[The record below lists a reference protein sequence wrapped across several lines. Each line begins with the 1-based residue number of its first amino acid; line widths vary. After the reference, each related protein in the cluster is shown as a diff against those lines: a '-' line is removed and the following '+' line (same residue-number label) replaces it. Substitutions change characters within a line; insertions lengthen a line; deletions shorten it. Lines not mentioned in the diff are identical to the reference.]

1 MFKYEKGNKRY
12 YTLDNYYKQKYNSKV
27 FKVSLNLGLSCPNI
41 DGTKGYGGCIYC
53 KNGSKTSYSD
63 KNKPLQIQFE
73 DVKKILHKKWP
84 KDKYIAYFGNDTNT
98 YGNLE
103 YLKKSFEEVLT
114 YKNVVGINI
123 ATRCDA
129 ISPECLEYLK
139 ELNKK
144 TDLVIELGLQT
155 IHKQTSK
162 IINRG
167 HTLEE
172 FETMYKKLKENNI
185 KVVIIPE
192 IKNPIIAGD
201 VIRLTKVIQTLLF
214 NSLNS
219 AFKNSIMKIYL
230 KEDNKNISVKFE
242 SRSGYINPEKMRKR
256 FQFHTCHNEKYD
268 KIGTGIGLYLVN
280 KIIEKHHGKIIAES
294 SINQKNILGFEIP
307 IEASDQ
313 FYYENCV

>member
-1 MFKYEKGNKRY
+1 MFKD
-12 YTLDNYYKQKYNSKV
+12 TQ
-27 FKVSLNLGLSCPNI
+27 LNCAN
-41 DGTKGYGGCIYC
+41 
-53 KNGSKTSYSD
+53 
-63 KNKPLQIQFE
+63 F
-73 DVKKILHKKWP
+73 
-84 KDKYIAYFGNDTNT
+84 DT
-98 YGNLE
+98 
-103 YLKKSFEEVLT
+103 
-114 YKNVVGINI
+114 
-123 ATRCDA
+123 
-129 ISPECLEYLK
+129 
-139 ELNKK
+139 
-144 TDLVIELGLQT
+144 
-155 IHKQTSK
+155 K
-162 IINRG
+162 IINNTDLESIKKNFIEILTHDLKTPILAQIRVLDMIIEG
-167 HTLEE
+167 QFGTLSDEQLEMLNLTLESCNYMY
-172 FETMYKKLKENNI
+172 TMVATLISTYKFDIEAPELNYSHFNIMQIIENTVKKTQHFLSENNI

-201 VIRLTKVIQTLLF
+201 IIRLTKVIQTLLF

-230 KEDNKNISVKFE
+230 KEDNTNISVKFE